1 MKRALAF
8 VLIVALPHPA
18 IAQLS
23 NDQKVKC
30 ANAYEQAQ
38 RTRNEGL
45 FRASREHMLV
55 CADDACPK
63 VLRNE
68 CVKWL
73 GEIDNAMPTVLIVA
87 KDDKGNELSDVSV
100 SVDGTKVSNQL
111 DGKALAVDPGTRTFR
126 FGRAGSD
133 TIEQK
138 VLIRE
143 GEKRRVITVTF
154 TSTSGSS
161 TPSPIKDDKPAP
173 AGGSSVPAATWILGG
188 VGVVALAVSAPMY
201 ASYFRQKS
209 ELDDGCG
216 KTSTCDP
223 KDVDPVK
230 RQLIYA
236 NVTSAIGV
244 VALGTA
250 VIIWAAAPSKSSVT
264 AGIAPT
270 PGGVAGSF
278 RIVF

>member
-8 VLIVALPHPA
+8 ALILALPHPA
-18 IAQLS
+18 IAQIS

-73 GEIDNAMPTVLIVA
+73 GELDNAMPTVLVIA

-100 SVDGTKVSNQL
+100 SVDGTKLVDHL
-111 DGKALAVDPGTRTFR
+111 DGKALAVDPGSRTFR
-126 FGRAGSD
+126 FARAGSD
-133 TIEQK
+133 SIEQK

-143 GEKRRVITVTF
+143 GEKRRVLNVTF
-154 TSTSGSS
+154 TIPGAPS
-161 TPSPIKDDKPAP
+161 TPAPIKDEPSP
-173 AGGSSVPAATWILGG
+173 SSVPTATWILGG
-188 VGVVALAVSAPMY
+188 VGVVALAVSVPMY
-201 ASYFRQKS
+201 ASYFRQKTD
-209 ELDDGCG
+209 LDDGCG
-216 KTSTCDP
+216 RTSTCDP
-223 KDVDPVK
+223 AEVDPEK

-236 NVTSAIGV
+236 NVTSAIGAVAIGAAV
-244 VALGTA
+244 V
-250 VIIWAAAPSKSSVT
+250 IWAAAPAKSNVT
-264 AGIAPT
+264 AGIAPM
-270 PGGVAGSF
+270 PGGLAGSF